1 MPPIPARSAS
11 QQRRK
16 NSTTFAAIGSIR
28 RTSFASSRK
37 SRRATPTA
45 FCRRTRTPPKNSRS
59 ARSQISIISA
69 RNGSPMRTKRS
80 TARSPPP
87 MAGPRL
93 FQPKPP
99 WKNSSPS
106 ISRVARGSKVEL
118 APPARSAPKN
128 PLPSPLRQ
136 LDDGLEGFVAG
147 LFHQAQIRLAKT
159 DGQERRTAF
168 FGQAGERGIKNIE
181 MRAGHGSKR
190 GEDFRRGVAHGKIVA
205 ARPMCL
211 QNLDRDKKLA
221 ARAMPRKCPNRPG
234 DPIGNPRMSG
244 GLAARGSLRSVEDER
259 GKPQKIRA
267 CRLCIGFERR
277 DGIHRLPIKGVPPRD
292 NQFEE
297 RRFRQ
302 IEARDRIEQGGGDG
316 IGLGLGHIGRPFERV
331 PPPLE
336 ADLAKQ
342 GLGDDFVHAGDF
354 ETESIEGV
362 DVPPRL

>member
-147 LFHQAQIRLAKT
+147 LFHQPQIRLAKAG
-159 DGQERRTAF
+159 GQERRTAF

-181 MRAGHGSKR
+181 MRAGDSAQFSKR
-190 GEDFRRGVAHGKIVA
+190 GQDSRRGAPGGKIVA
-205 ARPMCL
+205 ARPMRL
-211 QNLDRDKKLA
+211 QNPGRDK
-221 ARAMPRKCPNRPG
+221 N
-234 DPIGNPRMSG
+234 
-244 GLAARGSLRSVEDER
+244 LAARGMPRQSPDQP
-259 GKPQKIRA
+259 GAPIRNHHME
-267 CRLCIGFERR
+267 C
-277 DGIHRLPIKGVPPRD
+277 PV
-292 NQFEE
+292 
-297 RRFRQ
+297 
-302 IEARDRIEQGGGDG
+302 
-316 IGLGLGHIGRPFERV
+316 
-331 PPPLE
+331 
-336 ADLAKQ
+336 AD
-342 GLGDDFVHAGDF
+342 
-354 ETESIEGV
+354 
-362 DVPPRL
+362 